1 MIQGNNLR
9 NYNNCLYVRGCRY
22 RDKRDLKWYGVIH
35 LRNGDYGLV
44 EIKLGGDKLIE
55 EGADTLR
62 DLASKIDTKSMSNP
76 SFMMVLCAK
85 APFAYKRDDDVY
97 VIPIT
102 ALRP

>member
-1 MIQGNNLR
+1 MIQGNNLS
-9 NYNNCLYVRGCRY
+9 NYNNCLYVRACRY
-22 RDKRDLKWYGVIH
+22 SDKRDLKCYGVIH

-44 EIKLGGDKLIE
+44 EIKLGGNKLIE

-62 DLASKIDTKSMSNP
+62 DLASKIDTKNMSNP

-85 APFAYKRDDDVY
+85 TPFAYKRDDDVY